1 MDYSRKSIFNMKNN
15 SLIITSASISIII
28 IILTVCSILFELSS
42 VTSKNF
48 SDKLSEMLPQ
58 SILIASALISL
69 TICGLGRK

>member
-1 MDYSRKSIFNMKNN
+1 MDYSRKSIFSMKNN
-15 SLIITSASISIII
+15 SLIKTSASISIII

-48 SDKLSEMLPQ
+48 SEKLSEMLPQ

-69 TICGLGRK
+69 TICGISRK